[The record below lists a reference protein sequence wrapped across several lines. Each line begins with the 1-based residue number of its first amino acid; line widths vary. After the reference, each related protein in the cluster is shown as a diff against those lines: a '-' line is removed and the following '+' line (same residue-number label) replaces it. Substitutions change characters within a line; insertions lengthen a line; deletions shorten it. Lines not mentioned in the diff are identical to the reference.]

1 MDFELRRAR
10 EKLEREQK
18 ERKEK
23 ARLKLERDRKSKQE
37 AARQRDAI
45 EAVQRSRRLDAAE
58 AQLKADQQMEE
69 SLLAGRGVM
78 FFRILEAVAYQG
90 NGDKIKLPPS
100 CFKELSDQG
109 AFDKGP
115 LYFGLSVPSSS
126 CME

>member
-58 AQLKADQQMEE
+58 AQLKCIEVPLNGKLAVILAKFDQII
-69 SLLAGRGVM
+69 STFFWKSIVFVGRIK
-78 FFRILEAVAYQG
+78 REAVKYES
-90 NGDKIKLPPS
+90 NES
-100 CFKELSDQG
+100 
-109 AFDKGP
+109 
-115 LYFGLSVPSSS
+115 
-126 CME
+126 

>member
-58 AQLKADQQMEE
+58 AQLKVPFL
-69 SLLAGRGVM
+69 S
-78 FFRILEAVAYQG
+78 F
-90 NGDKIKLPPS
+90 LPLP
-100 CFKELSDQG
+100 
-109 AFDKGP
+109 
-115 LYFGLSVPSSS
+115 VPRF
-126 CME
+126 CQAN